1 MKLAVKCQYCN
12 KEVALPFKC
21 PFCNQFHCSEHRLPE
36 NHKCPEYWRAKAPRE
51 QPPAIVVGEAETAPF
66 KYTVSYTPPIPKLFQ
81 FSSTEIRH
89 LALSALL
96 VMAVG
101 LSIVFYGSLDIPN
114 KPEILVILAI
124 VFTLTFLLHE
134 LAHKLSAQ
142 HFGLWAEFRLTL
154 FGALITAFSIFFPFF
169 KIISPGAVMIA
180 GSIDKKTAGKTAI
193 AGPLTNIMLST
204 IILMFALYPLDQ
216 GIKTVVMLS
225 AAWNAWIALVN
236 LIPFGVLDGVK
247 VLMWNK
253 AVWSTAFIASM
264 ALTIFTFINLS

>member
-21 PFCNQFHCSEHRLPE
+21 PFCDQFHCSEHRLPE
-36 NHKCPEYWRAKAPRE
+36 NHKCPEYWRAKAPHE
-51 QPPAIVVGEAETAPF
+51 QPPTIVVGEAETAPF
-66 KYTVSYTPPIPKLFQ
+66 EYTVSYTPPIPKLFQ

-89 LALSALL
+89 LTLSALL

-101 LSIVFYGSLDIPN
+101 LSIAVYWSLEIP
-114 KPEILVILAI
+114 KTPEVLAILAI
-124 VFTLTFLLHE
+124 IFALTFLLHE

-154 FGALITAFSIFFPFF
+154 FGALITALSIFLPLF
-169 KIISPGAVMIA
+169 KIVSPGAVMIA
-180 GSIDKKTAGKTAI
+180 GSIDRETAGKTAI
-193 AGPLTNIMLST
+193 AGPLTNITLST
-204 IILMFALYPLDQ
+204 IILTFALYQLDQ
-216 GIKTVVMLS
+216 SIQTVAMLS

-236 LIPFGVLDGVK
+236 LIPLGLLDGVK
-247 VLMWNK
+247 VIMWNK

-264 ALTIFTFINLS
+264 ALTIFTFIHLF

>member
-21 PFCNQFHCSEHRLPE
+21 PFCNQYHCSEHRLPE

-51 QPPAIVVGEAETAPF
+51 QPPPIIVEETETAPF
-66 KYTVSYTPPIPKLFQ
+66 EHTVSYTPPMLKPLR

-89 LALSALL
+89 LTLSALL
-96 VMAVG
+96 VMGVG
-101 LSIVFYGSLDIPN
+101 LSIVLYESLR
-114 KPEILVILAI
+114 PEILAILVA

-154 FGALITAFSIFFPFF
+154 FGALITAFSIFLPLF

-180 GSIDKKTAGKTAI
+180 GSIDRETAGKTAI
-193 AGPLTNIMLST
+193 AGPLTNIVLST
-204 IILMFALYPLDQ
+204 IILTFALYPGVQ
-216 GIKTVVMLS
+216 TVAMWS
-225 AAWNAWIALVN
+225 AAWNAWIALIN
-236 LIPFGVLDGVK
+236 LIPFGLLDGVK
-247 VLMWNK
+247 VFMWNK
-253 AVWSTAFIASM
+253 IVWITVFVASV
-264 ALTIFTFINLS
+264 ALTFFTFIHLS